1 VTVPVAPQPPE
12 QSQHASTFKVAAA
25 SFIGTAVEFYDFF
38 LYGTAAA
45 LIFNRLFFPS
55 YDPLVGTLLA
65 FATFAVG
72 FVARPL
78 GGMVFGHFGD
88 KLGRKSMLSATLMI
102 MGLATF
108 AIGLLPTYETIGVG
122 APILLVLLRILQ
134 GFGLGGEWGGAVL
147 MAVEHAPANRR
158 GFYGS
163 WPQMGAPAGLLV
175 ANGVFSIFSRLPEEQ
190 FISWGW
196 RVPFLFSVVLIGI
209 GVFIRVSVAESPAF
223 RAQQAAHAAS
233 QAQSAGPQK
242 LPILEVLRTYPRQIL
257 LAMGA
262 RFAENG
268 FFYIVTTFVLT
279 YGTEQLK
286 LDKATMLNGVLA
298 ATTVHLVAIPAFG
311 ALSDVVGRRPVYLGG
326 AMGCALLAFPFFWL
340 VDTRSTA
347 LIVVAISLGII
358 AHAAMYGPQA
368 SFFSELFGTRVR
380 YSGAS
385 LGYQLASVFA
395 GGLSPLT
402 ATFLLSQSGG
412 KPWPVSLYMVGLALV
427 TLVSVYLSAE
437 TFRGHLTEPAPTAP
451 LAGAAGNGE
460 RREVA

>member
-1 VTVPVAPQPPE
+1 MTPTDAARPPE
-12 QSQHASTFKVAAA
+12 QPLESSIWKVAAA
-25 SFIGTAVEFYDFF
+25 SFIGTAVEWYDFF

-45 LIFNRLFFPS
+45 LVFNRLFFPS
-55 YDPLVGTLLA
+55 FDPLMGTLAA

-78 GGMVFGHFGD
+78 GGVIFGHFGD

-102 MGLATF
+102 MGAATF
-108 AIGLLPTYETIGVG
+108 AIGLLPTYESIGVW
-122 APILLVLLRILQ
+122 APILLVLMRVLQ

-147 MAVEHAPANRR
+147 MAVEHAPSNRR

-175 ANGVFSIFSRLPEEQ
+175 ANGVFSVFSRNEEQ
-190 FISWGW
+190 FLSWGW
-196 RVPFLFSVVLIGI
+196 RVPFLFSAVLIGI
-209 GVFIRVSVAESPAF
+209 GVFIRMSVAESPAF
-223 RAQQAAHAAS
+223 QAHKAAEKAS
-233 QAQSAGPQK
+233 SATPK
-242 LPILEVLRTYPRQIL
+242 IPALEALRKYPRQIL

-279 YGTEQLK
+279 YGTGQLG
-286 LDKATMLNGVLA
+286 LERSTMLNGVLA
-298 ATTVHLVAIPAFG
+298 ATAVHLVAIPAFG
-311 ALSDVVGRRPVYLGG
+311 ALSDVFGRRPVYIGG
-326 AMGCALLAFPFFWL
+326 AVGCALLAFPFFWL
-340 VDTRSTA
+340 IDTKETG
-347 LIVVAISLGII
+347 LIVLAITLGII

-395 GGLSPLT
+395 GGLSPLV
-402 ATFLLSQSGG
+402 ATWLLTESGG
-412 KPWPVSLYMVGLALV
+412 KAWPVSLYMVGLALV

-437 TFRGHLTEPAPTAP
+437 TFREKLSEAPAPAP
-451 LAGAAGNGE
+451 ADGAAGTDGK
-460 RREVA
+460 REVA

>member
-1 VTVPVAPQPPE
+1 MEPNIPSASPE
-12 QSQHASTFKVAAA
+12 PASTPIWKVAAA
-25 SFIGTAVEFYDFF
+25 SFIGTAVEWYDFF

-55 YDPLVGTLLA
+55 FDPLMGTLAA

-72 FVARPL
+72 FIARPL
-78 GGMVFGHFGD
+78 GGIIFGHFGD

-102 MGLATF
+102 MGVATF
-108 AIGLLPTYETIGVG
+108 AIGLLPTYERVG
-122 APILLVLLRILQ
+122 ILAPILLVVLRIIQ

-147 MAVEHAPANRR
+147 MAVESAPAHRR

-175 ANGVFSIFSRLPEEQ
+175 ANAVFSLFSRLPEEQ
-190 FISWGW
+190 FVAWGW
-196 RVPFLFSVVLIGI
+196 RVPFLFSAVLIGI
-209 GVFIRVSVAESPAF
+209 GVFIRLGVAESPAF
-223 RAQQAAHAAS
+223 RAHQHSRPAS
-233 QAQSAGPQK
+233 KGP
-242 LPILEVLRTYPRQIL
+242 PALEALRTYPKQIL

-279 YGTEQLK
+279 YGTNIGMARSDMLTAV
-286 LDKATMLNGVLA
+286 LVATC
-298 ATTVHLVAIPAFG
+298 VHLVAIPCFG
-311 ALSDVVGRRPVYLGG
+311 ALSDTLGRRPVYIGG
-326 AMGCALLAFPFFWL
+326 AVGCALLAFPFFRLIDTQQTGLVWL
-340 VDTRSTA
+340 
-347 LIVVAISLGII
+347 AITLGII

-395 GGLSPLT
+395 GGLSPLIAT
-402 ATFLLSQSGG
+402 ALLSGSNGQA
-412 KPWPVSLYMVGLALV
+412 WPVSVYMVGLALV

-437 TFRGHLTEPAPTAP
+437 TFREQLAEPSPPAPP
-451 LAGAAGNGE
+451 GEAAADDS
-460 RREVA
+460 RRDVA

>member
-1 VTVPVAPQPPE
+1 MTESSTTQAPPE
-12 QSQHASTFKVAAA
+12 PSTPIWKVAAA
-25 SFIGTAVEFYDFF
+25 SFIGTAVEWYDFF

-55 YDPLVGTLLA
+55 FNPLMGTLAA
-65 FATFAVG
+65 FGTFAVG
-72 FVARPL
+72 FIARPL
-78 GGMVFGHFGD
+78 GGIIFGHFGD

-102 MGLATF
+102 MGVATF
-108 AIGLLPTYETIGVG
+108 AIGLLPTYASVG
-122 APILLVLLRILQ
+122 IWAPILLVLLRILQ

-147 MAVEHAPANRR
+147 MAVESAPANRR

-175 ANGVFSIFSRLPEEQ
+175 ANAVFSVFSSLPEEQ

-196 RVPFLFSVVLIGI
+196 RVPFLFSALLIGI
-209 GVFIRVSVAESPAF
+209 GVFIRLGVAESPAF
-223 RAQQAAHAAS
+223 RAAHQKKEQQPETREPPA
-233 QAQSAGPQK
+233 
-242 LPILEVLRTYPRQIL
+242 LEVLRTYPKQIL

-268 FFYIVTTFVLT
+268 FFYIVTTFVLA
-279 YGTEQLK
+279 YGTSIGLERAAMLK
-286 LDKATMLNGVLA
+286 AVLVATC
-298 ATTVHLVAIPAFG
+298 VHLVAIPCFG
-311 ALSDVVGRRPVYLGG
+311 ALSDILGRRPVYIGG
-326 AMGCALLAFPFFWL
+326 ALACALLAFPFFWL
-340 VDTRSTA
+340 IDTKQTGA
-347 LIVVAISLGII
+347 IWLAISLGII

-395 GGLSPLT
+395 GGLSPLIAT
-402 ATFLLSQSGG
+402 ALLQTTDN
-412 KPWPVSLYMVGLALV
+412 KPWAVSLYMVGLALI

-437 TFRGHLTEPAPTAP
+437 TFRGGLEETAPPAPS
-451 LAGAAGNGE
+451 GEAAGKE
-460 RREVA
+460 RPREVA